1 MSSRIPRTSP
11 RLRSGGS
18 RTRAKAPVWRGAA
31 AVTERRLRNGLRVL
45 VAERHADPVVAA
57 LLYYRVG
64 SKNET
69 EREAGVSHFL
79 EHMMFKG
86 SAAFGKG
93 EVDRVTA
100 ALGGSNNAFTGND
113 HTAYWFELASDRW
126 ETALEIEAD
135 RMRNLLLDP
144 REFVAEREVVLE
156 ELAMGE
162 DDPWRVLMKDVEAV
176 LFPRHPYGRPIIGY
190 AETLRA
196 LKVGDMRDYYQRF
209 YHPANATLVVC
220 GDVTPPQV
228 ARVARRAFGAIAP
241 GVAYAEADAF
251 RAPVQELGGETRI
264 KRVWDDAGKRLVTA
278 WQTVRFG
285 TDDDNVLD
293 VIHAILTSGR
303 ASRLQRRLVHDE
315 GLATS
320 ISASNDTRVEGGAF
334 WVFAECAQ
342 GADPEALE
350 RALGEEI
357 AHLATTRVRQA
368 ELERAKA
375 ILRASDAFDGE
386 TVTDLAEDLGE
397 WAVDG
402 DWRQGLELDR
412 RMARITAAD
421 VQDAARRLLVPHA
434 RVVGWSLPRS

>member
-1 MSSRIPRTSP
+1 
-11 RLRSGGS
+11 
-18 RTRAKAPVWRGAA
+18 
-31 AVTERRLRNGLRVL
+31 
-45 VAERHADPVVAA
+45 
-57 LLYYRVG
+57 
-64 SKNET
+64 
-69 EREAGVSHFL
+69 
-79 EHMMFKG
+79 
-86 SAAFGKG
+86 
-93 EVDRVTA
+93 
-100 ALGGSNNAFTGND
+100 
-113 HTAYWFELASDRW
+113 
-126 ETALEIEAD
+126 
-135 RMRNLLLDP
+135 
-144 REFVAEREVVLE
+144 
-156 ELAMGE
+156 MGE